1 MGRNYYDRL
10 GVPRDASTA
19 EIEQAYRERIKET
32 HPDVN
37 DDDSAYERTKRL
49 IEARDVLTDETER
62 RRYDRLGHETYLGR
76 DESTSDSASERP
88 PGANTPTGNSRS
100 TGATG
105 TNKSGRGRRDGSAG
119 ENRAGRQDRS
129 ASGNRAGRRG
139 REGTAGSY
147 HGGENGG
154 QRGST
159 RSRSPDG
166 GHAGTADWYHTSTRG
181 DTGHRKGTHRAWGP
195 DRAYAVGDDQGM
207 FAPATLLSSQRT
219 VVLLGT
225 TFVIY
230 PVLLF
235 GALLPA
241 FPTAVN
247 LVVAMCLVLVIAFLQ
262 SVPRVGMVVFG
273 VWTVLLPIGLFG
285 GLGVSPFSLV
295 GVLATAAVVFPLGL
309 SALSWI
315 AIRPMRG

>member
-1 MGRNYYDRL
+1 MARDHYERL
-10 GVPRDASTA
+10 GVPRGASTA
-19 EIEQAYRERIKET
+19 EIERAYRERIKET
-32 HPDVN
+32 HPDVS

-62 RRYDRLGHETYLGR
+62 RRYDRIGHEAYIGR
-76 DESTSDSASERP
+76 DGAASSPSERP
-88 PGANTPTGNSRS
+88 PGAETTAAS
-100 TGATG
+100 GAP
-105 TNKSGRGRRDGSAG
+105 GSAG
-119 ENRAGRQDRS
+119 AHRPGSGPSDAS
-129 ASGNRAGRRG
+129 AGNRAGHNGHRATARG
-139 REGTAGSY
+139 HDRGDGGYGS
-147 HGGENGG
+147 G
-154 QRGST
+154 QG
-159 RSRSPDG
+159 RSRTADG
-166 GHAGTADWYHTSTRG
+166 GRAASADWYDGRHTG
-181 DTGHRKGTHRAWGP
+181 DRSGTHRAWGP

-207 FAPATLLSSQRT
+207 FEPAALLSSQRT

-247 LVVAMCLVLVIAFLQ
+247 LVVAACLVLVIAFLQ
-262 SVPRVGMVVFG
+262 SVPRVGMLVFG

-285 GLGVSPFSLV
+285 GLGVSPFSLI

-309 SALSWI
+309 SVLSWI
-315 AIRPMRG
+315 AIRPMAR